1 MSIKTERVNAEL
13 KKQIGSII
21 SENLSDPR
29 VKGLVSVVK
38 VDCDGELDQAKVYLS
53 ILGADGEEADAV
65 KAIQSAEGFVKS
77 ILKGRVRIRAIP
89 RLKFILDD
97 SISYGVKI
105 SQILSEINHGES
117 GNNE

>member
-21 SENLSDPR
+21 SENLNDPR

-53 ILGADGEEADAV
+53 ILGADGVEADVV

>member
-21 SENLSDPR
+21 SENFSDPR

-53 ILGADGEEADAV
+53 ILGADGEEADVV